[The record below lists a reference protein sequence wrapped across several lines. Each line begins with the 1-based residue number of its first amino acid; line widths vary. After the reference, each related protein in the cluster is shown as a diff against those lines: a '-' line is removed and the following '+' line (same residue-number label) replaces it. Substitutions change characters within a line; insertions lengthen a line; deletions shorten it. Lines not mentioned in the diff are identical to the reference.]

1 MACRPM
7 GDDEATGGPQLHR
20 TSLRL
25 SCESW
30 LGRVAVGSGCFG
42 VEPDFGVRG
51 MAAWRCGAGLPG
63 PGGGRSGHVR
73 EAGYAAAP
81 ASSARLAELV
91 EPAAVYAACPIATEC
106 ADLAKLSGYTGIAA
120 GHGYRNGRLDHAR
133 RRHPKLRSAR
143 DWSVGASQDRPRSRL
158 SSLTHGFGRGEGD
171 RTAAAAAWSL
181 AGGMGR
187 RRPPRS
193 ERPQRCVMTLGI
205 AVGFRDSLGRSQ
217 THRTGR
223 FGST

>member
-106 ADLAKLSGYTGIAA
+106 ADLAKLSGT
-120 GHGYRNGRLDHAR
+120 
-133 RRHPKLRSAR
+133 P
-143 DWSVGASQDRPRSRL
+143 ASPPA
-158 SSLTHGFGRGEGD
+158 TATA
-171 RTAAAAAWSL
+171 TAA
-181 AGGMGR
+181 
-187 RRPPRS
+187 
-193 ERPQRCVMTLGI
+193 
-205 AVGFRDSLGRSQ
+205 
-217 THRTGR
+217 
-223 FGST
+223 STTPADVTPN